1 MVIDILSKNK
11 KHTHQLN
18 MDSNISKGP
27 SIIKIRADTQRKVE
41 ELEELNQSILKAA

>member
-1 MVIDILSKNK
+1 
-11 KHTHQLN
+11 

-27 SIIKIRADTQRKVE
+27 SVIKIRADTQSKVE